1 MTLGK
6 GRNKRHKPSRKKNEG
21 REAQEEGDICII
33 MADLCCC
40 SAETQHFKAIFL
52 QLKNRF

>member
-33 MADLCCC
+33 IVD
-40 SAETQHFKAIFL
+40 SHHYTAETNTIL
-52 QLKNRF
+52 